1 MKSEPLIRL
10 ENAAF
15 GYAGRRIVRDVQLDV
30 SPGDF
35 LGVIGPN
42 GSGKSTLL
50 KGLLGLLE
58 PMSGAVRRS
67 PALGRA
73 LGWVPQRDALDA
85 VFPLTALDVAR
96 LGRGLV
102 LPWHARLGADD
113 EALARRCL
121 ATVGLS
127 AKADAPFQTLS
138 GGQRQRALIAR
149 ALAVEPKLLVLDE
162 PTAGVDPEAEES
174 IMALLK
180 DLNRGKDM
188 AVVMVTHHHEHLK
201 DAATRVVSV
210 RDGRLSARKA
220 P

>member
-15 GYAGRRIVRDVQLDV
+15 GYAGHRVARELHLDIA
-30 SPGDF
+30 PGDF
-35 LGVIGPN
+35 LGIVGPN
-42 GSGKSTLL
+42 GSGKSTVL
-50 KGLLGLLE
+50 KGLLGLIE
-58 PMSGAVRRS
+58 PLSGKVSRS

-85 VFPLTALDVAR
+85 IFPVTALDVAR

-102 LPWHARLGADD
+102 RPWHRRLDAKD
-113 EALARRCL
+113 EALARHCL

-127 AKADAPFQTLS
+127 SKADAPFQTLS

-180 DLNRGKDM
+180 SLNRDKGM
-188 AVVMVTHHHEHLK
+188 AIVMVTHHHEHLK
-201 DAATRVVSV
+201 GAASRVVEI
-210 RDGRLSARKA
+210 REGRLAARKA

>member
-1 MKSEPLIRL
+1 MKPEPLLRL

-15 GYAGRRIVRDVQLDV
+15 GYDGRRIVRDVELAV
-30 SPGDF
+30 APGDF
-35 LGVIGPN
+35 LGVAGPN

-50 KGLLGLLE
+50 KGLLGLLK
-58 PMSGAVRRS
+58 PLSGTVFRS

-85 VFPLTALDVAR
+85 VFPLTALDIAR

-102 LPWHARLGADD
+102 LPWHARLGAKD

-127 AKADAPFQTLS
+127 GKAEAPFQTLS

-149 ALAVEPKLLVLDE
+149 ALAVEPRLLVLDE

-174 IMALLK
+174 IMTLLK
-180 DLNRGKDM
+180 DLTRSKEM
-188 AVVMVTHHHEHLK
+188 AVVMVTHQQEHLK
-201 DAATRVVSV
+201 DAATRVVMV
-210 RDGRLSARKA
+210 RDGRLRARTA